1 MYVYLYTGI
10 AQQQGDIQLVNG
22 STFSGR
28 LEIYD
33 STSEEW
39 MTICI
44 NGFTMLSA
52 NTACKQLG
60 RAGAVSFGQAET
72 LG

>member
-1 MYVYLYTGI
+1 MYAGT
-10 AQQQGDIQLVNG
+10 AQQQGDIRLING
-22 STFSGR
+22 STSSGR
-28 LEIYD
+28 LEIYE
-33 STSEEW
+33 STTEEW
-39 MTICI
+39 LTICI

-60 RAGAVSFGQAET
+60 RVGAVSFGQAET

>member
-1 MYVYLYTGI
+1 MCIYTGT
-10 AQQQGDIQLVNG
+10 AQQQGDIRLING

-33 STSEEW
+33 STTEEW
-39 MTICI
+39 LTICMDK
-44 NGFTMLSA
+44 FTILSA

-60 RAGAVSFGQAET
+60 RAGAVSFGLAET